1 MMRRLTAI
9 ALALA
14 LCGGAAG
21 AAAQDDDV
29 QKVPVN
35 GVKNPEMKSYRA
47 VWKGLET
54 FDDQHALAPAVPQL
68 RFRVMTNRSKNK
80 CIGMCGTT
88 ALAVPGAGEQFA
100 LRIAGDDVSVQVP
113 IAADGYFVVPRS
125 EALYDAN
132 ADLILNQKKG
142 SYKMSVEVRTPGLP
156 ENVRRLG
163 DLRLECKVQVA
174 IVKEEIPLWIVALAN
189 SVLLTRDWC
198 SASLGK
204 EQVNFSFF
212 SPSTVASATMSYGD
226 RSVQLENGK
235 HSYSV
240 RLGDR
245 SWPDDALVQ
254 LRYAPEQPKPDDQ
267 VALPTQDAASKSRA
281 D

>member
-1 MMRRLTAI
+1 MMRGLTAI
-9 ALALA
+9 ALVLA
-14 LCGGAAG
+14 LCGGAGG

-47 VWKGLET
+47 VWKGLEK
-54 FDDQHALAPAVPQL
+54 FDDEHALAPAVPQL
-68 RFRVMTNRSKNK
+68 RFRVMASRSKGV
-80 CIGMCGTT
+80 CIGICGTT
-88 ALAVPGAGEQFA
+88 ALAVPGEGQQFA
-100 LRIAGDDVSVQVP
+100 LRIAGDDLSVPVP
-113 IAADGYFVVPRS
+113 IAADGYFVVPRN

-132 ADLILNQKKG
+132 ADLVLNQKKG

-174 IVKEEIPLWIVALAN
+174 IAKEEIPLWVVALAN

-198 SASLGK
+198 MASLGK
-204 EQVNFSFF
+204 EQVNFSFYSA
-212 SPSTVASATMSYGD
+212 SPVASARISYGD
-226 RSVQLENGK
+226 RNEKLQSGK
-235 HSYSV
+235 HSFSV
-240 RLGDR
+240 RLGDK
-245 SWPDDALVQ
+245 SWPDEAMVQ
-254 LRYAPEQPKPDDQ
+254 LEYAPDVPVVAQ
-267 VALPTQDAASKSRA
+267 VAARAASG

>member
-1 MMRRLTAI
+1 MMRGLTAI

-14 LCGGAAG
+14 LCGGASG

-47 VWKGLET
+47 VWKGLEK
-54 FDDQHALAPAVPQL
+54 FEDEHELAPAVPKL
-68 RFRVMTNRSKNK
+68 LFRVMHNKNK
-80 CIGMCGTT
+80 HACIGMCGTT
-88 ALAVPGAGEQFA
+88 ALATPEEGAQFA
-100 LRIAGDDVSVQVP
+100 LRIAGDDLSVTVPVSR
-113 IAADGYFVVPRS
+113 DGYFTVPRS

-142 SYKMSVEVRTPGLP
+142 GYKMSVEVRTPGLP
-156 ENVRRLG
+156 EYVRRLG

-174 IVKEEIPLWIVALAN
+174 IAKEEIPFWVVALAN
-189 SVLLTRDWC
+189 SILLTRDWC
-198 SASLGK
+198 MASLGK

-212 SPSTVASATMSYGD
+212 SPTTLASARIAFGD
-226 RSVQLENGK
+226 RSEKLENGK
-235 HSYSV
+235 HSFSV
-240 RLGDR
+240 SLGDR

-254 LRYAPEQPKPDDQ
+254 LQYAPEQLTQPDQ
-267 VALPTQDAASKSRA
+267 VARAAKDAAS

>member
-68 RFRVMTNRSKNK
+68 RFRVMTNKSTGK
-80 CIGMCGTT
+80 CIGWCNGT
-88 ALAVPGAGEQFA
+88 ALAVPHAGEEFA
-100 LRIAGDDVSVQVP
+100 LRIAGDELSVAVP
-113 IAADGYFVVPRS
+113 IAADGSFAVPRS

-142 SYKMSVEVRTPGLP
+142 SYKISVDVRTPGLP

-174 IVKEEIPLWIVALAN
+174 IAKEEIPLWVVALAN
-189 SVLLTRDWC
+189 SILLSRDWC
-198 SASLGK
+198 NASMGK
-204 EQVNFSFF
+204 ELPNFAYF
-212 SPSTVASATMSYGD
+212 SPAPLASATMTYGD
-226 RSVQLENGK
+226 RSEQLETGK
-235 HSYSV
+235 HSFKV
-240 RLGDR
+240 KLADK

-254 LRYAPEQPKPDDQ
+254 LRYAPEQP
-267 VALPTQDAASKSRA
+267 
-281 D
+281 

>member
-1 MMRRLTAI
+1 MMRGLTAI
-9 ALALA
+9 ALVLA

-47 VWKGLET
+47 VWKGLEK
-54 FDDQHALAPAVPQL
+54 FDDEHALAPSVPQL
-68 RFRVMTNRSKNK
+68 RFRVMGNKNK
-80 CIGMCGTT
+80 NQCIGMCATNT
-88 ALAVPGAGEQFA
+88 LALPGEGQQFT
-100 LRIAGDDVSVQVP
+100 LRIAGEDVSVPVP
-113 IAADGYFVVPRS
+113 IAPDGYFIVPRNA
-125 EALYDAN
+125 ALYDAN

-174 IVKEEIPLWIVALAN
+174 IAKEEIPLWIVALAN

-198 SASLGK
+198 MASLGK
-204 EQVNFSFF
+204 EQVNFSFY
-212 SPSTVASATMSYGD
+212 SPSTVASARITYGD
-226 RSVQLENGK
+226 RSEKLESGK
-235 HSYSV
+235 HSFSV
-240 RLGDR
+240 RLGDT
-245 SWPDDALVQ
+245 SWPNDALVQ
-254 LRYAPEQPKPDDQ
+254 LEYATEQPSP
-267 VALPTQDAASKSRA
+267 AGEAAARTTGGN
-281 D
+281 

>member
-1 MMRRLTAI
+1 MMRLLTAI

-14 LCGGAAG
+14 LGGSTGA
-21 AAAQDDDV
+21 AAAQDDEV

-54 FDDQHALAPAVPQL
+54 FEEQHALAPAVPQL
-68 RFRVMTNRSKNK
+68 RFRIMTNKSKGK
-80 CIGMCGTT
+80 CIGVCGTT

-100 LRIAGDDVSVQVP
+100 LRIAGDDVSVPVP

-142 SYKMSVEVRTPGLP
+142 SYKLSVDVRTPGLP

-174 IVKEEIPLWIVALAN
+174 IVKEEIPLWIVALGN

-198 SASLGK
+198 MATMGK
-204 EQVNFSFF
+204 EVPKFGFF
-212 SPSTVASATMSYGD
+212 SPGTLASATLTYGD
-226 RSVQLENGK
+226 RSEAVETDK
-235 HSYSV
+235 HSFKV
-240 RLGDR
+240 KLGDK
-245 SWPDDALVQ
+245 SWPDDAMVRLQ
-254 LRYAPEQPKPDDQ
+254 YAPEQ
-267 VALPTQDAASKSRA
+267 L
-281 D
+281 